1 MKKKWAFIINPV
13 AGQGYAGK
21 YAERVQ
27 DKIKQHGL
35 DATLFYTERRGHATD
50 LADSAARDG
59 YTHIIA
65 VGGDGTANETA
76 RGILPYPDVT
86 FGLISAGTGNDFSPV
101 IGFSEHF
108 SDSDWDVFFQE
119 NTVRMDVGQC
129 NDNYFLNGM
138 GFGFDAQVASENY
151 DENGLL
157 KVGGN
162 RNYYWHIVKNL
173 LLYKEKTFQFE
184 KNGKSEQALTFMK
197 TIGNG
202 RRLGG
207 GYFLTPKAFANDG
220 LLDVCMVEPVN
231 LMERFILFAQV
242 PKGEHLGHKK
252 VKYYQTDHMTLEF
265 QKNVPHHLD
274 GELYFANVFDI
285 RLLPGAL
292 NIIYNPHGS
301 HYFQD

>member
-1 MKKKWAFIINPV
+1 
-13 AGQGYAGK
+13 
-21 YAERVQ
+21 
-27 DKIKQHGL
+27 
-35 DATLFYTERRGHATD
+35 
-50 LADSAARDG
+50 
-59 YTHIIA
+59 
-65 VGGDGTANETA
+65 
-76 RGILPYPDVT
+76 
-86 FGLISAGTGNDFSPV
+86 
-101 IGFSEHF
+101 
-108 SDSDWDVFFQE
+108 
-119 NTVRMDVGQC
+119 MDVGQC

-252 VKYYQTDHMTLEF
+252 VNYYQTDHMPLEF